1 MKIKPS
7 ICFLHNLGIFLL
19 VISHSH
25 PTLNFRAISKG
36 LPETG
41 GSSGVIKLRFVDA
54 DRPEDPLFTRSP
66 VKWQNGEEAKVAIFR
81 NEKKITGGD
90 LSKLQIEILL
100 VHDGFFTERGEEDF
114 TEEEFRKH
122 IHMYKGKESV
132 LTTVNLRNGE
142 AHLGSFFF
150 TECSQ
155 RQKVRLAARVKRQD
169 PANRV
174 QEAITDPFVIKDRRS
189 QCEYIRSSVRGIN
202 TFQLPR
208 SGNFVTLHNLL
219 ITEASLFAIAAEHAP
234 FKWLLGCFK

>member
-25 PTLNFRAISKG
+25 PTLNFRAISKR

-41 GSSGVIKLRFVDA
+41 NSSAVVKLRFVDA
-54 DRPEDPLFTRSP
+54 DRPEDPTFTRSP
-66 VKWQNGEEAKVAIFR
+66 VKWQNGKKAKVAIFL
-81 NEKKITGGD
+81 NEKQITDGD

-100 VHDGFFTERGEEDF
+100 VHDGFFTERGQEDF
-114 TEEEFRKH
+114 TKEEFNKH
-122 IHMYKGKESV
+122 IHMYEGKESV
-132 LTTVNLRNGE
+132 LATVHLTNGE
-142 AHLGSFFF
+142 AHLGSFIFK
-150 TECSQ
+150 ECSQ

-174 QEAITDPFVIKDRRS
+174 QEAITDPFVVKDRRS
-189 QCEYIRSSVRGIN
+189 ECEYIQLSVMGIN

-219 ITEASLFAIAAEHAP
+219 IIEALLFAIAAEHAP
-234 FKWLLGCFK
+234 LEVVSRLI